1 MANARFKRTQQK
13 AKKLSGYLGLISLS
27 LLGAAFY
34 FQYVEGLAPCKL
46 CLWQRWPHAVIIL
59 LGLLS
64 LTALRGHLTLLVI
77 LMVAIIAAGLGI
89 YHSGIE
95 LQLWAG
101 PGGCTANLLG
111 TGNTSALLD
120 SLLATEV
127 VRCDEISWQ
136 FLSLSMANW
145 NAVISSG
152 MVLVAFY
159 GFRKF
164 K

>member
-13 AKKLSGYLGLISLS
+13 AKRLSGYLGLISLS
-27 LLGAAFY
+27 LLGAALY
-34 FQYVEGLAPCKL
+34 FQYIEGLAPCKL
-46 CLWQRWPHAVIIL
+46 CFWQRWPHAIIIL
-59 LGLLS
+59 LGFLS
-64 LTALRGHLTLLVI
+64 LTALSGHLTLFVI
-77 LMVAIIAAGLGI
+77 LLVSVIAAGLGV
-89 YHSGIE
+89 YHTGIE

-101 PGGCTANLLG
+101 PGGCTADLFG
-111 TGNTSALLD
+111 TGSTSALLD
-120 SLLATEV
+120 GLLATDV

-152 MVLVAFY
+152 MVLIAFY
-159 GFRKF
+159 GFSKF

>member
-13 AKKLSGYLGLISLS
+13 AKNLSGYLGLISLS

-46 CLWQRWPHAVIIL
+46 CFWQRWPHAIIIL
-59 LGLLS
+59 LGFLS

-77 LMVAIIAAGLGI
+77 LLVAVISAGLGV

-101 PGGCTANLLG
+101 PGGCTADISG
-111 TGNTSALLD
+111 TGDTSALLD
-120 SLLATEV
+120 SLLATNV

-145 NAVISSG
+145 NALISSG
-152 MVLVAFY
+152 MVIVALY